1 MRRRVF
7 LGSLGLVMVGGSLK
21 AEAQRRTETARIG
34 RLSPISASADAPV
47 REGLRRGLRDLG
59 WVEGQN
65 LAIENRF
72 AEGNVRRLAELAAE
86 LVRLKVDVIVTGSA
100 PAAAA
105 AKNATATIPIVM
117 VMTGD
122 PVASGLVTSLSRPG
136 GNLTG
141 LTLLGLELS
150 AKRLALLKEAVPDAT
165 RVAVLLDPT
174 FPDSEAAVKRM
185 QGAAQALSVQLRIQ
199 EVRDPSDFEKIFAT
213 MSSERVGALVVLTDP
228 VLYTYRRRIVE
239 LVAKSRLPA
248 MYSLKEYMDAG
259 GLMFYGS
266 NLPDMHRRAANYVDK
281 ILKGARPG
289 DLPIEQATNF
299 ELVINLQ
306 TAKALGLKMPSS
318 LLNRADRVIDR

>member
-7 LGSLGLVMVGGSLK
+7 LGSLGLVMVGGSLS
-21 AEAQRRTETARIG
+21 AEAQRRAEIARIG

-47 REGLRRGLRDLG
+47 LEGLRQGLRDLG

-65 LAIENRF
+65 FAIENRF

-122 PVASGLVTSLSRPG
+122 PVASGLVASLSRPG

-150 AKRLALLKEAVPDAT
+150 AKRLALLKEAVPAAT

-174 FPDSEAAVKRM
+174 FSDSEAAVKRM
-185 QGAAQALSVQLRIQ
+185 EGAAQALGVQLRIQ
-199 EVRDPSDFEKIFAT
+199 EVRDPSEFEKIFAT
-213 MSSERVGALVVLTDP
+213 MSSDRIGALMVQTDP
-228 VLYTYRRRIVE
+228 ILYTYRRRIVE

-248 MYSLKEYMDAG
+248 MYSLREYMDAG

-266 NLPDMHRRAANYVDK
+266 NLPDMHRRAATYVDK
-281 ILKGARPG
+281 VLKGARPG

-299 ELVINLQ
+299 ELVINLR
-306 TAKALGLKMPSS
+306 TAKALGLTMPSS

>member
-7 LGSLGLVMVGGSLK
+7 LGSLGLVMVGGSLS
-21 AEAQRRTETARIG
+21 AEAQRRAEIARIG

-47 REGLRRGLRDLG
+47 LEGLRQGLRDLG

-65 LAIENRF
+65 FAIENRF
-72 AEGNVRRLAELAAE
+72 AEGNVRRLAELVAE

-122 PVASGLVTSLSRPG
+122 PVASGLVASLSRPG

-150 AKRLALLKEAVPDAT
+150 AKRLALLKEAVPAAT

-174 FPDSEAAVKRM
+174 FSDSEAAVKRM
-185 QGAAQALSVQLRIQ
+185 EGAAQALGVQLRIQ
-199 EVRDPSDFEKIFAT
+199 EVRDPSEFEKIFAT
-213 MSSERVGALVVLTDP
+213 MSSDRIGALMVQTDP
-228 VLYTYRRRIVE
+228 ILYTYRRRIVE

-248 MYSLKEYMDAG
+248 MYSLREYMDAG

-266 NLPDMHRRAANYVDK
+266 NLPDMHRRAATYVDK
-281 ILKGARPG
+281 VLKGARPG

-299 ELVINLQ
+299 ELVINLR
-306 TAKALGLKMPSS
+306 TAKALGLTMPSS

>member
-7 LGSLGLVMVGGSLK
+7 LGSLGLVMVGGSLS
-21 AEAQRRTETARIG
+21 AEAQRRAEIARIG

-47 REGLRRGLRDLG
+47 LEGLRQGLRDLG

-65 LAIENRF
+65 FAIENRF

-122 PVASGLVTSLSRPG
+122 PVASGLVKSLSRPG

-150 AKRLALLKEAVPDAT
+150 AKRLALLKEAVPAAT

-174 FPDSEAAVKRM
+174 FSDSEAAVKRM
-185 QGAAQALSVQLRIQ
+185 EGAAQALGVQLRIQ
-199 EVRDPSDFEKIFAT
+199 EVRDPSEFEKIFAT
-213 MSSERVGALVVLTDP
+213 MSSDRIGALMVQTDP
-228 VLYTYRRRIVE
+228 ILYTYRRRIVE

-248 MYSLKEYMDAG
+248 MYSLREYMDAG

-266 NLPDMHRRAANYVDK
+266 NLPDMHRRAATYVDK
-281 ILKGARPG
+281 VLKGARPG

-299 ELVINLQ
+299 ELVINLR
-306 TAKALGLKMPSS
+306 TAKALGLTMPSS

>member
-7 LGSLGLVMVGGSLK
+7 LGGLGLVMLGGWLN
-21 AEAQRRTETARIG
+21 AGAQPRAKIARIG

-47 REGLRRGLRDLG
+47 REGLRQGLRDLG

-100 PAAAA
+100 PAAVA

-122 PVASGLVTSLSRPG
+122 PVANGLVTSLARPG

-141 LTLLGLELS
+141 MTLLGLELS

-174 FPDSEAAVKRM
+174 FPDSEAAVKRLEA
-185 QGAAQALSVQLRIQ
+185 AAQALGVQLRIQ
-199 EVRDPSDFEKIFAT
+199 EVRDPSEFEKTFAT
-213 MSSERVGALVVLTDP
+213 MSSEGVGALMVQTDP

-239 LVAKSRLPA
+239 LVAKSRLPT
-248 MYSLKEYMDAG
+248 MYSMREYMDAG

-266 NLPDMHRRAANYVDK
+266 SLPDMHRRAATYVDK
-281 ILKGARPG
+281 VLKGARPG

-299 ELVINLQ
+299 ELVINLK
-306 TAKALGLKMPSS
+306 TAKALGLTMPSS